1 MQVHFGGHFLGRSGQ
16 QSGHSFKSGYSSQV
30 GPRSVV
36 LTTGQYHSVSHVGH
50 LSQQQDGV
58 FVVVV
63 DGVDGGVVVGGG
75 VVIGGVGGGVDG
87 VDGVVVIFVYG
98 T

>member
-30 GPRSVV
+30 GPTSVV

-50 LSQQQDGV
+50 LSQQQ
-58 FVVVV
+58 
-63 DGVDGGVVVGGG
+63 DGGVVVGGG

-98 T
+98 L

>member
-50 LSQQQDGV
+50 LSQQHDGV

-63 DGVDGGVVVGGG
+63 V
-75 VVIGGVGGGVDG
+75 GVGVGVG